1 MASAPDHPPATGRS
15 TRPRRALAAAAAG
28 LVLVLA
34 LGLAACGSDG
44 GSDGSSPAATDTLE
58 GLTRTDP
65 IVVADASLPEVAA
78 DGTTTPFRFQA
89 PSGGLLFVAFGYTNC
104 PDVCPTT
111 LYDMK
116 KALASMAPAQAER
129 VQVAFAT
136 VDPER
141 DTAETMIG
149 YLGSFVT
156 GGHPLR
162 TTDQAELR
170 AAQKAFGVTSQV
182 VKQAD
187 GTVEV
192 SHSARSFVVDDRGR
206 IAVEWAFGTSYE
218 SMAHDLQILLA
229 RQTK

>member
-1 MASAPDHPPATGRS
+1 MASAPDRPPAAR
-15 TRPRRALAAAAAG
+15 RPAARRARTALGAIALGVA
-28 LVLVLA
+28 LVA
-34 LGLAACGSDG
+34 GLAACGSDG
-44 GSDGSSPAATDTLE
+44 GGSSPAASDTLE

-65 IVVADASLPEVAA
+65 IVVAGASLPEVAA
-78 DGTTTPFRFQA
+78 DGTATPFRFRA

-111 LYDMK
+111 LYDVK
-116 KALASMAPAQAER
+116 KALASMTPAQAER
-129 VQVAFAT
+129 VDVAFAT

-141 DTAETMIG
+141 DTASTMVD

-162 TTDQAELR
+162 TEDLAALR

-182 VKQAD
+182 VKQPD

-192 SHSARSFVVDDRGR
+192 SHTARSFVVDDHGR
-206 IAVEWAFGTSYE
+206 IVVEWAFGTSYE
-218 SMAHDLQILLA
+218 SMAHDLRILLA
-229 RQTK
+229 RTTT